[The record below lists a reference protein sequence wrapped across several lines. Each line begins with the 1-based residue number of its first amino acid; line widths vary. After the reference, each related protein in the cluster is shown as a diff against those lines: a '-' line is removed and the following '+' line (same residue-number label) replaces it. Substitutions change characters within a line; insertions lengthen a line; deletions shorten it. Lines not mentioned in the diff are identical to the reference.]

1 LSLQTWW
8 LFAVAVFVLC
18 GTPGP
23 NMLHVMSRSVH
34 CGFRRSMATMAGCL
48 LAVVLVLLGAS
59 TGLGALLLASST
71 FFDVLRYVGVAYLLW
86 LGIQAWRHAGK
97 ESTAASGSYALNTLQ
112 LFRGGFWIGVSN
124 PKFLLFVAAFLPQF
138 IDPARPQLMQWLILG
153 ATFALCELFWYTVY
167 GIGGHALGRC
177 LQRPRLRLWFDR
189 ATGLIFIGFGAL
201 LLRFK
206 PQ

>member
-1 LSLQTWW
+1 
-8 LFAVAVFVLC
+8 
-18 GTPGP
+18 
-23 NMLHVMSRSVH
+23 MLHVMSRSVH

-59 TGLGALLLASST
+59 TGLGALLLASSV
-71 FFDVLRYVGVAYLLW
+71 FFDALRYVGVAYLLW

-97 ESTAASGSYALNTLQ
+97 ESTPASGRHALNTLQ

-167 GIGGHALGRC
+167 GSGGHALGRY

-189 ATGLIFIGFGAL
+189 ATGLIFIGFGVL